1 MLAVPGVA
9 SVNRYHFRMPR
20 VGLRPIAR
28 PSSEI
33 SARTAV
39 TTVSPSGSATY
50 TVTGDFTAKRAAVNE
65 SLAKLLGLHPKGA
78 RELPLVEVAWVVTQV
93 IPFRSITLLVG
104 L

>member
-9 SVNRYHFRMPR
+9 SVNRYHSDAP

-28 PSSEI
+28 PSSEM

-65 SLAKLLGLHPKGA
+65 SLAKPLGCT
-78 RELPLVEVAWVVTQV
+78 RNVRVS
-93 IPFRSITLLVG
+93 FRLSRSLGSSLR
-104 L
+104 